1 MISCFLADRGFNVD
15 LYEMRDDI
23 RLMEHVQGKSINL
36 AISERGRSALRALG
50 LEQKVLENHAIPMRA
65 RLIHDL
71 SGRKRIIPYGKK
83 DQCIYSVGRR
93 FINELL
99 LNHAEKNKNVSVHFN
114 YKTIGCNFDQGKT
127 AFTLANS
134 SELSRENCDTP
145 YIIGCDGAYSA
156 VRRSMMKV
164 MRMNF
169 SQTYIDHGYIE
180 LSIPPTKDDDFAME
194 VNYLHIW
201 PRDEFMMIAL
211 PNQDKSWTVT
221 LFMPFENFESIKDKN
236 DLLNFFLTY
245 FPDAIPLIGEQN
257 LIKDFFSIKP
267 SPLVSVKCQPLNYK
281 DRGLIIGDAA
291 HAMVP
296 FFGQGMNC
304 VSAVKNDDPNII
316 RLHK

>member
-1 MISCFLADRGFNVD
+1 MISCFLADRGFQVD

-50 LEQKVLENHAIPMRA
+50 LEKEVLDNHAIPMRA

-71 SGRKRIIPYGKK
+71 SGKKRIIPYGRSG
-83 DQCIYSVGRR
+83 QNIYSVGRR

-99 LNHAEKNKNVSVHFN
+99 LNHAEKKKNVSIHFN
-114 YKTIGCNFDQGKT
+114 YKTIGCDFDQGKT
-127 AFTLANS
+127 AFTKSTNLNS
-134 SELSRENCDTP
+134 NEIDSRETNSRENRDTP
-145 YIIGCDGAYSA
+145 FIIGCDGAFSA
-156 VRRSMMKV
+156 VRRSMMKG

-180 LSIPPTKDDDFAME
+180 LNIPPTNEGDFAME

-211 PNQDKSWTVT
+211 PNQDRSWTVT
-221 LFMPFENFESIKDKN
+221 LFMPFEHFESIKDKN
-236 DLLNFFLTY
+236 DLLNFFHTY
-245 FPDAIPLIGEQN
+245 FPDSIPLIGEET
-257 LIKDFFSIKP
+257 LLHDFFTTQP
-267 SPLVSVKCQPLNYK
+267 SPLVSIKCKPLNYK
-281 DRGLIIGDAA
+281 DRALIIGDAA

-304 VSAVKNDDPNII
+304 VSVY
-316 RLHK
+316 

>member
-1 MISCFLADRGFNVD
+1 MISCFLADHGFKVD

-36 AISERGRSALRALG
+36 AISERGRSALRELG
-50 LEQKVLENHAIPMRA
+50 LEEEVLKNHAIPMKA
-65 RLIHDL
+65 RMIHDL
-71 SGRKRIIPYGKK
+71 NGKKRAIPYGKK

-99 LNHAEKNKNVSVHFN
+99 LNHADNNKNVTIHFN
-114 YKTIGCNFDQGKT
+114 YKTIGCDFDQGKT
-127 AFTLANS
+127 AFSTLSNS
-134 SELSRENCDTP
+134 SENSRETCDTP
-145 YIIGCDGAYSA
+145 YIIGCDGAFSTI
-156 VRRSMMKV
+156 RRSMMKV

-180 LSIPPTKDDDFAME
+180 LSIPPTSDGDFAME

-236 DLLNFFLTY
+236 DLLNFFETF
-245 FPDAIPLIGEQN
+245 FPDSITLIGEQN
-257 LIKDFFSIKP
+257 LIKDFFSINA
-267 SPLVSVKCQPLNYK
+267 SPLVSVKCEPLNYK
-281 DRGLIIGDAA
+281 DRGLIIGDSA

-304 VSAVKNDDPNII
+304 VSEGMDNQHPN
-316 RLHK
+316 